1 VKRLFIAVLFF
12 TLLMTGCSGGTET
25 TTTTSSIS
33 QGQPVST
40 QATEP
45 DDEEFMGTALQS
57 LTGLQVRN
65 VQIDKST
72 VTISY
77 DQITDDSQTVLVK
90 RWLDLATAAMSFMEE
105 PQTVVVIPFTE
116 NSAIARVVMQATDVA
131 SFLAGTLSSQE
142 LLSLITIDEP

>member
-1 VKRLFIAVLFF
+1 
-12 TLLMTGCSGGTET
+12 
-25 TTTTSSIS
+25 
-33 QGQPVST
+33 
-40 QATEP
+40 
-45 DDEEFMGTALQS
+45 MGTALQS